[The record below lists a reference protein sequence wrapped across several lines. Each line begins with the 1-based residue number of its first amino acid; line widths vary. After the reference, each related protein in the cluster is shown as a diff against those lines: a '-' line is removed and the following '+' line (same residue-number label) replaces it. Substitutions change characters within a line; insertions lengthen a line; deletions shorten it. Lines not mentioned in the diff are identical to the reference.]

1 MFSRKSLHLCLSA
14 VNSRLK
20 RTSFVSLALPL
31 ALTTAFLA
39 SAVLARPA
47 AAQSSSTISISWPFP
62 GIILNPGAQV
72 AVYGVVSGPI
82 DGASPQ
88 IAIQSA
94 STGLWLQ
101 TDGASWGAQAWIPA
115 SIVDN
120 AGDWRYLLTPDLGGT
135 FNLTVQLLSAGSVVS
150 TAQTS
155 FQVNQ
160 PPPTNSNPSITL
172 AWPTPDIIMT
182 TGAQV
187 AIYGTESAPSGATVS
202 TALQDN
208 QTGLWLN
215 PDGTFG
221 AQAWFSAP
229 IVDSGGNW
237 RWLYTPGNAGSY
249 TVVAELSS
257 GGQTT
262 QASSTFSVIG
272 ASGNFPLQVVNG
284 TNGQWP
290 NSAIWLTIIGQQTP
304 GTWSYITA
312 SGGVYPVNAGPA
324 YQSSVT
330 QNGNSYAAFS
340 FQLPASGTITM
351 PPSLMGGRVYVSLGA
366 PLYLIGASD
375 ASGIT
380 TPDVTNP
387 SDPNSQTYWDYYE
400 YTYVLGQA
408 GFGGDTSQ
416 VDAFA
421 IPINV
426 TVQQAST
433 SFSASTGFTASRAAI
448 YNQFLASSDPNYQ
461 NLATT
466 YRILS
471 PRSSAAF
478 QASTESDAMAA
489 YIASTWQWYA
499 ANPFTLTVAGQ
510 TYAGGVQSDGLLH
523 FSYQGTGA
531 YTLQQPAPSD
541 VWQCAGALA
550 AGNTIELALGAQFCA
565 AFNRGVAQ
573 NTALWGTSSAFYPAA
588 APGAAQ
594 NLYAAYLHSDALN
607 GLTYSFPYDD
617 VDNQSSLIT
626 LPNTA
631 PPSLVTITI
640 GW

>member
-1 MFSRKSLHLCLSA
+1 MVSCITFFLSLQNLR
-14 VNSRLK
+14 SRLK
-20 RTSFVSLALPL
+20 RTSSFSLVLTL
-31 ALTTAFLA
+31 AVLA
-39 SAVLARPA
+39 SAVIARPA
-47 AAQSSSTISISWPFP
+47 AAQSASTINISWPFP
-62 GIILNPGAQV
+62 GVVLNPGAQV
-72 AVYGVVSGPI
+72 AVWGVVSGPTA
-82 DGASPQ
+82 GLSPQ

-94 STGLWLQ
+94 SSGLWLQ
-101 TDGASWGAQAWIPA
+101 TDGASWGAQAWLPA
-115 SIVDN
+115 SIVDS
-120 AGDWRYLLTPDLGGT
+120 AGQWRYLFTPDLGGA
-135 FNLTVQLLSAGSVVS
+135 FNLTAQLLSAGTVIS
-150 TAQTS
+150 TAQTT
-155 FQVNQ
+155 FQVNA
-160 PPPTNSNPSITL
+160 PPPASSTPVIAL

-187 AIYGTESAPSGATVS
+187 AIYGTETAPSGATVS
-202 TALQDN
+202 AALQDN

-221 AQAWFSAP
+221 AQAWFSAS
-229 IVDSGGNW
+229 IVDSGGDW

-249 TVVAELSS
+249 TVVAQLSS
-257 GGQTT
+257 GGQTA

-272 ASGNFPLQVVNG
+272 APGNFPLQVVNG

-290 NSAIWLTIIGQQTP
+290 DSAIWLTIIGQQTP
-304 GTWSYITA
+304 GIWSYITA
-312 SGGVYPVNAGPA
+312 AGGVYPVNAGPA

-340 FQLPASGTITM
+340 FQIPASGAITTM
-351 PPSLMGGRVYVSLGA
+351 PSTLMGGRVYVSLGA
-366 PLYLIGASD
+366 PLYLVAASD

-400 YTYVLGQA
+400 YTYVLGKA

-448 YNQFLASSDPNYQ
+448 YNQFLASGDPNYQ
-461 NLATT
+461 NLATA

-478 QASTESDAMAA
+478 QASSESNAMEA

-499 ANPFTLTVAGQ
+499 SNPFTLTVPGQ

-541 VWQCAGALA
+541 VWQCSGALA
-550 AGNTIELALGAQFCA
+550 PGNTVEGALGAQFCA

-573 NTALWGTSSAFYPAA
+573 NTSLWATSSAFYQNS
-588 APGAAQ
+588 PGSGQIATQ
-594 NLYAAYLHSDALN
+594 NQYAAFLHSDALS

-617 VDNQSSLIT
+617 VDNQSSLIA

-631 PPSLVTITI
+631 PPSLVTLTI